1 VHVRGGGGTT
11 KEEEPVRL
19 RRRHR
24 DDWSLPCGLAEVEL
38 FRFWEEDLV
47 GDLPPE
53 VVAVGPP
60 DDARAGVRGP
70 APAEEPSEA
79 SADPLWWAA
88 GLVFVVALLA
98 VVV

>member
-1 VHVRGGGGTT
+1 
-11 KEEEPVRL
+11 VRL

-24 DDWSLPCGLAEVEL
+24 DDWSLPSGLAEVEL
-38 FRFWEEDLV
+38 VRFWEEDLV

-53 VVAVGPP
+53 VLAVGPA
-60 DDARAGVRGP
+60 DAARPATS
-70 APAEEPSEA
+70 APADPPAEP

-88 GLVFVVALLA
+88 GLVFVVVLLA

>member
-1 VHVRGGGGTT
+1 MRM
-11 KEEEPVRL
+11 

-24 DDWSLPCGLAEVEL
+24 DDWPIPSGLAEVEL

-53 VVAVGPP
+53 VLAVGPA
-60 DDARAGVRGP
+60 DAARPATS
-70 APAEEPSEA
+70 APADPPAEP

-88 GLVFVVALLA
+88 GLVFVVVLLA

>member
-1 VHVRGGGGTT
+1 M
-11 KEEEPVRL
+11 RL

-24 DDWSLPCGLAEVEL
+24 DDWSLPSGLAEVEL

-60 DDARAGVRGP
+60 PAVRAGAPGP
-70 APAEEPSEA
+70 AAAAEEPSE
-79 SADPLWWAA
+79 SSTDPLWWAV
-88 GLVFVVALLA
+88 GLVFVAVLLA

>member
-1 VHVRGGGGTT
+1 
-11 KEEEPVRL
+11 VRL

-24 DDWSLPCGLAEVEL
+24 DDWSLPSGLAEVEL

-53 VVAVGPP
+53 VLAVGPA
-60 DDARAGVRGP
+60 DAARPATS
-70 APAEEPSEA
+70 APADPPAEP

-88 GLVFVVALLA
+88 GLVFVVVLLA

>member
-1 VHVRGGGGTT
+1 M
-11 KEEEPVRL
+11 RL

-24 DDWSLPCGLAEVEL
+24 DDWPIPSGLAEVEL

-53 VVAVGPP
+53 VLAVGPA
-60 DDARAGVRGP
+60 DAARPATS
-70 APAEEPSEA
+70 APADPPAEP

-88 GLVFVVALLA
+88 GLVFVVVLLA

>member
-1 VHVRGGGGTT
+1 M
-11 KEEEPVRL
+11 RL

-24 DDWSLPCGLAEVEL
+24 DDWSLPSGLAEVEL

-47 GDLPPE
+47 GALPPE

-60 DDARAGVRGP
+60 DTARPAGPRP
-70 APAEEPSEA
+70 ADEPSEA

-88 GLVFVVALLA
+88 GLVFVVVLMAI
-98 VVV
+98 VV

>member
-1 VHVRGGGGTT
+1 M
-11 KEEEPVRL
+11 RL

-24 DDWSLPCGLAEVEL
+24 DDWSLPSGLAEVEL

-60 DDARAGVRGP
+60 PAVRAGAPGP
-70 APAEEPSEA
+70 AAAEEPSE
-79 SADPLWWAA
+79 SSTDPLWWAV
-88 GLVFVVALLA
+88 GLVFVAVLLA

>member
-1 VHVRGGGGTT
+1 M
-11 KEEEPVRL
+11 RL

-24 DDWSLPCGLAEVEL
+24 DDWSLPSGLAEVEL

-60 DDARAGVRGP
+60 DAARAGAPGP
-70 APAEEPSEA
+70 AAAEEPSET
-79 SADPLWWAA
+79 SADPLWWAV
-88 GLVFVVALLA
+88 GLVFLAVLLA

>member
-1 VHVRGGGGTT
+1 M
-11 KEEEPVRL
+11 RL

-24 DDWSLPCGLAEVEL
+24 DDWSLPSGLAEVEL

-60 DDARAGVRGP
+60 DAAGPPEP
-70 APAEEPSEA
+70 AAAEEPSEP

-88 GLVFVVALLA
+88 GLVFVVVLMAII
-98 VVV
+98 V